1 MLTRCLDDVMQHLYY
16 YVNSN
21 CMQNIFSESLLQ
33 KQLIYNHHRRLY
45 VFIFVV
51 YCIYSA
57 RGGFAPSPAINNAGG
72 K

>member
-1 MLTRCLDDVMQHLYY
+1 
-16 YVNSN
+16 
-21 CMQNIFSESLLQ
+21 MQNIFSESLLQ